1 MGELFKKIRRVLNEE
16 KVDPSVITSLTDPS
30 TFTAETEK
38 LKSRFEKIVR
48 TSGFGKSFI
57 RVNMI
62 GHAKMMIYYSDDNE
76 AKKFE
81 SWAKKEFANT
91 KVGISYKDLSAD
103 HSKAGVIFDFN
114 RI

>member
-1 MGELFKKIRRVLNEE
+1 MGDLFKKIRRVVNEE
-16 KVDPSVITSLTDPS
+16 KIDPKLLVSLTDPS

-38 LKSRFEKIVR
+38 LKSGFEKIVK
-48 TSGFGKSFI
+48 TSGFGKSFN

-62 GHAKMMIYYSDDNE
+62 GHGKMMVYYSDADE

-91 KVGISYKDLSAD
+91 KVGISYKDLSVD
-103 HSKAGVIFDFN
+103 HSNAGVVFDFN
-114 RI
+114 RV